1 MRRARGRGAAEK
13 AVGRATRAARWV
25 VRRAESMAFEWLSSG
40 ERVLLWEMNKL
51 GANARA
57 AMLLSAA
64 SEPRSAATSFL
75 ALSLVHHHHC

>member
-1 MRRARGRGAAEK
+1 
-13 AVGRATRAARWV
+13 
-25 VRRAESMAFEWLSSG
+25 MAFEWLSSG